1 MHRCMLVITCL
12 MAVSLVFSC
21 DAAATQSQTA
31 STTTVPTST
40 ASTSSIPTSITSTAS
55 TTPTSTTSTPGKVS
69 LEKLVEIADYIITG
83 QVTNIVKN
91 QQIDGVVYTLVTFL
105 VEQNIKGETGPEVTI
120 RIQGG
125 EIGGI
130 GMMATDN
137 AAFHAEEKAVVFLA
151 SVEGYFTVVGG
162 LYGKVTIDENNMA
175 GGMPLAEYIDQVKK
189 IYTQN

>member
-1 MHRCMLVITCL
+1 LYRWLLTIVCL
-12 MAVSLVFSC
+12 IAVSALFSC

-31 STTTVPTST
+31 STAVPTST
-40 ASTSSIPTSITSTAS
+40 ASTPNIPTSITSTVSTTPAS
-55 TTPTSTTSTPGKVS
+55 TTGTPGKVP
-69 LEKLVEIADYIITG
+69 LERLVEMAGYIITG
-83 QVTNIVKN
+83 QVTNIAKN

-189 IYTQN
+189 IITQI